1 MLLASCI
8 CSSSASSTARYY
20 IELLAGIGSCADR
33 SRSGQIKEHHLSIF
47 NAGRAGTY
55 IPPYRFVCSRELHIN
70 YPSTRHVEYQDVGVG
85 IDRRLFCR
93 STVGSFTDQPSE
105 TNTDN
110 EPWNGE
116 KETILLCRVKQCDV
130 FSFSLRNIWT
140 S

>member
-55 IPPYRFVCSRELHIN
+55 IPPCRFVCSRELHIN
-70 YPSTRHVEYQDVGVG
+70 YPSTRHVEYQDVVG
-85 IDRRLFCR
+85 INRRLFLPINR
-93 STVGSFTDQPSE
+93 RRRTPAI
-105 TNTDN
+105 

-116 KETILLCRVKQCDV
+116 KETVLLCRVKQCDV